1 MPASDP
7 QGEMQF
13 WDKGMPSLGIAKGS
27 NDGGEMQ
34 FWFKGFPFQYLFP
47 VGGSASLIKTV
58 NGVAIASVSKI
69 GELAIASV
77 KNKNGVLNV

>member
-1 MPASDP
+1 MAASNP

-34 FWFKGFPFQYLFP
+34 FWFKGFPYQYLFP
-47 VGGSASLIKTV
+47 AAGSSSLIKLV
-58 NGVAIASVSKI
+58 NGVAIASVKTI
-69 GELAIASV
+69 GGLAIASV
-77 KNKNGVLNV
+77 KSKNSVLNV

>member
-1 MPASDP
+1 MPASNP

-13 WDKGMPSLGIAKGS
+13 WDKGMPSLGVAKGS

-47 VGGSASLIKTV
+47 PSAPSSLIKSVDT
-58 NGVAIASVSKI
+58 ILRASVKSI
-69 GELAIASV
+69 SGVPIASV
-77 KNKNGVLNV
+77 KTRDTVSN